1 MKYRSLAFASLSV
14 LLAGSVFA
22 GNPTKIGTNSGTIL
36 RIPVGA
42 RGTALGGSGV
52 ANLTGAESMFY
63 NPAGLTN
70 INKVQVTFS
79 HMKYIA
85 DIDVNY
91 GAVGFSMGDYGNIG
105 LTFQGVNIGDIR
117 VTSDQS
123 SGDIYTGKEL
133 SPTMTVIGMN
143 YSLDLTDQVSVGT
156 SLNYLNEPLGDVDG
170 STVFLNFG
178 VRYSNLWENLNVGV
192 AFKNFGPDIEYTSSN
207 RNELWEQY
215 ELPSY
220 FQLGVGY
227 NFDLNEESSLN
238 IEADFL
244 NHSYSSDELL
254 FGAEYEFRKMLFLR
268 AGYAYSAQDD
278 YLYGMTLGAGLKY
291 QSFGFDYAWRQT
303 TDFFDHQQLFT
314 FNFSF

>member
-1 MKYRSLAFASLSV
+1 MNYKSLAFTSLSAV

-22 GNPTKIGTNSGTIL
+22 GNPTKIGTNSGAIL

-52 ANLTGAESMFY
+52 ANLTGVEAIFY
-63 NPAGLTN
+63 NPAGLTG

-79 HMKYIA
+79 HMKYLA

-91 GAVGFSMGDYGNIG
+91 GAVGFSMGEYGNVG
-105 LTFQGVNIGDIR
+105 LTFQGVNIGDILE
-117 VTSDQS
+117 TSESAAS
-123 SGDIYTGKEL
+123 SFTGRTI
-133 SPTMTVIGMN
+133 SPTTTVIGLN
-143 YSLDLTDQVSVGT
+143 YSLDLTDQVTVGT
-156 SLNYLNEPLGDVDG
+156 SANFYNEPLGDVDG

-192 AFKNFGPDIEYTSSN
+192 AFKNFGPDVEYTSSN
-207 RNELWEQY
+207 KNELWEQY

-220 FQLGVGY
+220 FQIGVGY
-227 NFDLNEESSLN
+227 NFDLNEESSIN
-238 IEADFL
+238 VEADFL
-244 NHSYSSDELL
+244 NHSYSSDEVL